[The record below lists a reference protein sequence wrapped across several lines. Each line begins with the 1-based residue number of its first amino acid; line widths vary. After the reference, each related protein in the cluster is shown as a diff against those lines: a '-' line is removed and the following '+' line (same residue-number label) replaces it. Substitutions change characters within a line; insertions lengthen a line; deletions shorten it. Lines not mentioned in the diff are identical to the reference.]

1 MSKRFITCHCILH
14 DKNSESALH
23 AHLSMIHNY
32 DELVFLY
39 NFLILI
45 KKNLNV
51 DVLLYNLK
59 TKMLIPQN
67 LNVPKKSYNVY
78 LTEYHQTVMS
88 Q

>member
-1 MSKRFITCHCILH
+1 MSKRIITCHCILH

-23 AHLSMIHNY
+23 AHLSTIHNY

-45 KKNLNV
+45 KKNLHV
-51 DVLLYNLK
+51 DVLLYNFK
-59 TKMLIPQN
+59 TKMLLPQN
-67 LNVPKKSYNVY
+67 TNVPKKPYNVY
-78 LTEYHQTVMS
+78 LPEYHQTVMS